1 MNALRGIWSAAVKD
15 LEKVVGTDPEWM
27 DPHVELAA
35 LYYRLNRPQDGARE
49 KQIVDRLAEEQRPSQ
64 RAAGLNPQTP

>member
-1 MNALRGIWSAAVKD
+1 VGKD
-15 LEKVVGTDPEWM
+15 AQWM

-49 KQIVDRLAEEQRPSQ
+49 KQIVDRLANEQRTSSKG
-64 RAAGLNPQTP
+64 RDVNPQTP

>member
-1 MNALRGIWSAAVKD
+1 VGKD
-15 LEKVVGTDPEWM
+15 PKWL

-49 KQIVDRLAEEQRPSQ
+49 KLIVDRLASEQRTQSKG
-64 RAAGLNPQTP
+64 REVNPQTP